1 MSLFVTRENQTLLW
15 NIVNKND
22 KINNAFEYNVEE
34 KQLWFKNIIQQFH
47 EDKYQVYNVGDLK
60 ELNKTVLHYMVQD
73 VKKRLLYY
81 NQNQVPQQEPTH
93 QMMEDQQQTIPNVEE
108 EYSGM
113 SDYERREQEYRKL
126 LENPQPKSIDF
137 SDGNREDALGS
148 QELEYKIKERENDI
162 INVKN
167 PLVEENRLLN
177 DKMEKMQKTMEDMQK
192 TMEDMQS
199 EINQI
204 IVKQE
209 VSYVI
214 DSAVNN
220 MN

>member
-81 NQNQVPQQEPTH
+81 NQNQVPTH
-93 QMMEDQQQTIPNVEE
+93 QMMEDQQQTISNVEE

-177 DKMEKMQKTMEDMQK
+177 DKMEKMQKTIEKMQK

-209 VSYVI
+209 VSNVI
-214 DSAVNN
+214 DSVVNN

>member
-81 NQNQVPQQEPTH
+81 NQNQVPTH

-177 DKMEKMQKTMEDMQK
+177 DKMEKMQKTIEKMQK

-209 VSYVI
+209 VSNVI
-214 DSAVNN
+214 DSVVNN

>member
-47 EDKYQVYNVGDLK
+47 EDRYQVYNVGDLK

-81 NQNQVPQQEPTH
+81 NQNQSPQQEPTH

-108 EYSGM
+108 EYRGM

-177 DKMEKMQKTMEDMQK
+177 DNMEKMQKTIEKMQKTME
-192 TMEDMQS
+192 EMQS

-209 VSYVI
+209 VSNVI

>member
-81 NQNQVPQQEPTH
+81 NQNQEPTH
-93 QMMEDQQQTIPNVEE
+93 QMMEDQQQTISNVEE

-177 DKMEKMQKTMEDMQK
+177 DKMEKMQKTIEKMQK

-209 VSYVI
+209 VSNVI
-214 DSAVNN
+214 DSVVNN

>member
-81 NQNQVPQQEPTH
+81 NQNQVPTH

-177 DKMEKMQKTMEDMQK
+177 DKMEKMKKTIEKMQK

-209 VSYVI
+209 VSNVI
-214 DSAVNN
+214 DSVVNN

>member
-81 NQNQVPQQEPTH
+81 NQNQVPTH

-177 DKMEKMQKTMEDMQK
+177 DNMEKMKKTIEKMQK

-209 VSYVI
+209 VSNVI
-214 DSAVNN
+214 DSVVNN